1 MKYKYMILLYNRIMS
16 TITTSREMKIVEN
29 INRIL
34 GNSPQAQEIKSIV
47 LKAALGQMTEEDKI
61 KYWEEKQRDLEE
73 IKERMPVANDLALPV
88 ESITIVGE
96 PLLSNTILGESSQYI
111 VNGTADVSGQGETSR
126 GENLAIKH
134 KIFFGYT
141 A

>member
-1 MKYKYMILLYNRIMS
+1 MS
-16 TITTSREMKIVEN
+16 SITTSREMKIVEN

-34 GNSPQAQEIKSIV
+34 GNSPQSQEIKSIV

-73 IKERMPVANDLALPV
+73 IKERMPVVNDLCHPV
-88 ESITIVGE
+88 ESITIVRE
-96 PLLSNTILGESSQYI
+96 PLLSNSILGESSQYI
-111 VNGTADVSGQGETSR
+111 VNGTADVSGQRETGR

-134 KIFFGYT
+134 EVVFGDT